1 MFNCRSNKIIAFYHN
16 SSDRIEQL
24 RKICGNQLIAVSAD
38 FNDLDAFRDRLKI
51 LQELPPPDHVLH
63 LAANRLVYDRFP
75 RFEAEDFERAFHC
88 SVLSLQEILRR
99 ILPGMA
105 KRKNGKI
112 VIVLS
117 SCTNHMPPSFMCPY
131 VVSKYALLG
140 LTKALAAEYA
150 EKGICVNALSPE
162 MVETRFLSEIP
173 ELIVAAAAEKSR
185 RDRILT
191 VSEVLP
197 AIEFLLSEASDTVN
211 GQNLQIS

>member
-1 MFNCRSNKIIAFYHN
+1 
-16 SSDRIEQL
+16 
-24 RKICGNQLIAVSAD
+24 
-38 FNDLDAFRDRLKI
+38 
-51 LQELPPPDHVLH
+51 
-63 LAANRLVYDRFP
+63 
-75 RFEAEDFERAFHC
+75 
-88 SVLSLQEILRR
+88 
-99 ILPGMA
+99 
-105 KRKNGKI
+105 
-112 VIVLS
+112 
-117 SCTNHMPPSFMCPY
+117 MCPY